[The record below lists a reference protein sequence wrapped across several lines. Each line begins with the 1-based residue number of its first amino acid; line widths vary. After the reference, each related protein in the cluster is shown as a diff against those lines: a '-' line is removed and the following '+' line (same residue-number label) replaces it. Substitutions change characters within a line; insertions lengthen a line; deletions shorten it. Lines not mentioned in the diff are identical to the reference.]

1 MRRLKFETFGRWRWK
16 SGWKFPPY
24 GAKSRWFLTWH
35 VGQLNL
41 LTTGSGQKVLSDD
54 AATKAGARSADPITF
69 EALEVRRGERQV
81 LDIPQLRFAER
92 RIGLIGDNGSGK
104 STLLRLI
111 NGLLLP
117 TSGRVTVRGLDTARH
132 RKSLP
137 AEVGFVF
144 QNPDHQL
151 IFPTVGEEIAFGLT
165 ERGLSSA
172 EARTQV
178 GEILARHRCADWADR
193 AVHTLSGG
201 QRQLVCILAVTAPAP
216 PILLLDEPFSSLDL
230 PTRLTLSRY
239 LAGLPQQIVMASH
252 DFDLLEDFDRIVWL
266 EHGAVRADGRPD
278 EVIPAY
284 AAHARR
290 GIALERET

>member
-1 MRRLKFETFGRWRWK
+1 
-16 SGWKFPPY
+16 
-24 GAKSRWFLTWH
+24 
-35 VGQLNL
+35 LNL
-41 LTTGSGQKVLSDD
+41 LRTVTRRRSPPDEFAAEPDD
-54 AATKAGARSADPITF
+54 RSAAAIAFDG
-69 EALEVRRGERQV
+69 LEVRRGERKV
-81 LDIPQLRFAER
+81 LDIPRLRLAER

-117 TSGRVTVRGLDTARH
+117 TSGQVTVRGLDTARH

-165 ERGLSSA
+165 ERGLSPA
-172 EARTQV
+172 EARSRV
-178 GEILARHRCADWADR
+178 AGILARHRRAEWTDR

-201 QRQLVCILAVTAPAP
+201 QRQLVCILAVTAPEP

-230 PTRLTLSRY
+230 PTRLALSRY
-239 LAGLPQQIVMASH
+239 LAELPQQIVMASH
-252 DFDLLEDFDRIVWL
+252 DFDLFENFERIIWL
-266 EHGAVRADGRPD
+266 DSGVIRADGPPD
-278 EVIPAY
+278 EVMPAY
-284 AAHARR
+284 AAHAAR
-290 GIALERET
+290 GAATELEP